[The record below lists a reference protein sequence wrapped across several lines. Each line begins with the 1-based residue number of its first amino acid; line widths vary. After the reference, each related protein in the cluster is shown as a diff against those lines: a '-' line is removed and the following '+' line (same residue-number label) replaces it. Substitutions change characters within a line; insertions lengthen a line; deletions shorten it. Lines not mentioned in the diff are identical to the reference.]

1 MIAMPP
7 RAIAGRAATTTLAL
21 LEGSL
26 QESGLSVGSVR
37 KYIAPPKVM
46 LATAIEDGPL
56 PANPAQGVRIN
67 AREGLETIT
76 SRM

>member
-21 LEGSL
+21 VEGSL
-26 QESGLSVGSVR
+26 LESGLSVGSVR
-37 KYIAPPKVM
+37 KYVAPLKAM
-46 LATAIEDGPL
+46 LAAAVEDGAL

-67 AREGLETIT
+67 AREALETIT